1 MTAIIS
7 KDGKYVLQDEV
18 DDMSEPDMVDLGTW
32 FYGAD
37 FGVNDHGRNIDDA
50 IINELFDGDE
60 EKYEKFWHTGIRLSH
75 AWWNR
80 LRAQAKKQ
88 GKRIALILCPSNHNN
103 QDFRVVENKYDER
116 VYDYSDDGIA
126 IYSVSHDSFLKGHD
140 EYKSDKEWLDT
151 VKTNLSDFNAWLH
164 HDIKFIELIDNQ
176 TGKIVDY
183 LGDCIFDPNTSD
195 KENLMAWLDDFEVGD
210 NRKPEDWSYAKQ
222 VLRFVSD
229 DKGFVNHGIIRIF

>member
-50 IINELFDGDE
+50 IVNELFDGDE
-60 EKYEKFWHTGIRLSH
+60 EKYEKFWHTGHRLSH

-88 GKRIALILCPSNHNN
+88 GKRIALILCPSNHDN
-103 QDFRVVENKYDER
+103 QDFRVVENKDDEL

-151 VKTNLSDFNAWLH
+151 VKTNLVDFNAWLH

-176 TGKIVDY
+176 TGKVVDY

-210 NRKPEDWSYAKQ
+210 NCKPEDWSYAKQ

-229 DKGFVNHGIIRIF
+229 NK